1 MIDTQEKLDAVVYA
15 HKVDILAVAMKE
27 FVSTSDDDVWGTY
40 WVSDEE
46 QVDFNIYQQDDGP
59 NLTVW
64 AYALQ
69 HEMGDPAYALTVNTT
84 IGAFVAH
91 IDFVDN

>member
-1 MIDTQEKLDAVVYA
+1 MIDTQEKLDAIVDE
-15 HKVDILAVAMKE
+15 HKVALLANAIEE

-40 WVSDEE
+40 WVSAEE
-46 QVDFNIYQQDDGP
+46 QVDFNIYQQDDSP

-69 HEMGDPAYALTVNTT
+69 HEMGDPAYALTVNTS

-91 IDFVDN
+91 IDFVRG